1 MDINDFDA
9 SLKRKLYLDLAYRSF
24 IWLSI
29 STAVFSYAILLEGI
43 EPVENFMR
51 VVDSQMF
58 PLNGIGLIPLIL
70 SVVALFLK
78 DLEVITK
85 NEKTKK
91 ITTGYLGGF
100 VRRTAGDTTL
110 WLLGLQQ
117 AMLATFIATLIFENG
132 FLSHWIAII
141 GSLLIILMMI
151 FFTGYLN
158 IQVRRNGPSIIYTLI
173 VGTSTNKKYNTDPK
187 LTKSAEKVLLTF
199 WVSLIFTLEAIFII
213 PVL

>member
-29 STAVFSYAILLEGI
+29 STAVFSYAILLEGV
-43 EPVENFMR
+43 EPVANFLR

-58 PLNGIGLIPLIL
+58 PLNGIGLIPIIL

-85 NEKTKK
+85 NMRTKK
-91 ITTGYLGGF
+91 VTTGYLGGF

-132 FLSHWIAII
+132 LLSHWYVII
-141 GSLLIILMMI
+141 GSLVLIFLMI
-151 FFTGYLN
+151 FFTGFLN
-158 IQVRRNGPSIIYTLI
+158 IQVRRNGPSILYTLI
-173 VGTSTNKKYNTDPK
+173 VGTSANKKYNTDPK
-187 LTKSAEKVLLTF
+187 LTNTAEKVLLAF
-199 WVSLIFTLEAIFII
+199 WVFLIFILEAIFII
-213 PVL
+213 PAI